1 MLWINI
7 VEELKYLL
15 KLGLANPDQQ
25 NRGHIALEVQKLK
38 TQGVVAV
45 IKCNGDDGDVN
56 KNR

>member
-7 VEELKYLL
+7 VAELKYLP
-15 KLGLANPDQQ
+15 KLGLVFLDQQ
-25 NRGHIALEVQKLK
+25 DRGHIALEVQKLK

-45 IKCNGDDGDVN
+45 TRYNGDDGDVN